1 MCGSVFNFAH
11 MLSNGVAPN
20 PCPGDAAQLAA
31 QSDAH
36 PEKPAK
42 PFTLERAWKLRCSE
56 IHVLADRADCR
67 CRAARKHPVLADTV
81 LFAEVKEPA
90 AEVQEGEAVKQLL
103 KDFALHRLERTMPAE
118 ATRCIL
124 AFCDRRSKWHP
135 EQPTL
140 AEFSAH
146 VARDVIAHVE
156 LAAEARI
163 KKPRKTAEDACSDRD
178 DQSEASE
185 GRERPFPGVDLVDM
199 GGGAGDDVEEDDDGV
214 TAASISSFPLV
225 DIDKALAM
233 CWQQGDLDAIA
244 DKPRLNQAD
253 KDLKNLHSSYGPL
266 LQGSFSLPAAAPQV
280 SKMGFGPR
288 YADMLALQK
297 QTLTLAKNQQSAD
310 AGADEDPEND
320 DWLPNSGAAQPAVP
334 ELVPLPLAM
343 QGPGA
348 VAWKL
353 LTDASCTEE
362 QVSARH

>member
-1 MCGSVFNFAH
+1 M
-11 MLSNGVAPN
+11 
-20 PCPGDAAQLAA
+20 
-31 QSDAH
+31 
-36 PEKPAK
+36 
-42 PFTLERAWKLRCSE
+42 
-56 IHVLADRADCR
+56 
-67 CRAARKHPVLADTV
+67 
-81 LFAEVKEPA
+81 
-90 AEVQEGEAVKQLL
+90 KQLL
-103 KDFALHRLERTMPAE
+103 KDFALHRLARTMPAE

-185 GRERPFPGVDLVDM
+185 GREKGGVDLVDM

-244 DKPRLNQAD
+244 DKARLNQAD

-280 SKMGFGPR
+280 SNMGFGPR

-310 AGADEDPEND
+310 AGADEDPGNN